1 MPSLC
6 LWQLC
11 PPRHNN
17 WVQYKCVAFS
27 YAQNLA
33 HFVDNVYLL
42 SDCIHDIT
50 EGVLPGI
57 HLDHSDTHNHLIH
70 HFDTF
75 IRNTCCFESENEK
88 GILMSPPQCTEYM
101 QY

>member
-1 MPSLC
+1 M
-6 LWQLC
+6 
-11 PPRHNN
+11 
-17 WVQYKCVAFS
+17 
-27 YAQNLA
+27 
-33 HFVDNVYLL
+33 YLL
-42 SDCIHDIT
+42 SDFIHDIT

-88 GILMSPPQCTEYM
+88 GILMKFTTM
-101 QY
+101 QQSTCNTSQITYQSFPILKLDSRDV